1 MPRRYWF
8 LTAKNKQD
16 LAKLRDDQR
25 WMLTRVDYASEDEAA
40 GAKLRLQRLLGIEL
54 SLGSESSKSA

>member
-8 LTAKNKQD
+8 LTAKNKD
-16 LAKLRDDQR
+16 DFAKLRDDQR

-40 GAKLRLQRLLGIEL
+40 RAKLRLQRSLGIEL
-54 SLGSESSKSA
+54 AIGSESSKSA

>member
-8 LTAKNKQD
+8 LTAKNKED

-25 WMLTRVDYASEDEAA
+25 WMLTRVDYVSEDEAER
-40 GAKLRLQRLLGIEL
+40 AKLRLQRSLGIEL
-54 SLGSESSKSA
+54 AIGSESSKSA